1 MPHVGDIVL
10 LEDSDKINEL
20 IKMLLKEIENRK
32 ELFSDYAGNYVNYC
46 SSSDNKLPLIVIVIN
61 SYEILTENYNKQAE
75 VLNTIMRDGS
85 KYGIVFIVTTSVTNS
100 MRSRVTNNFLNK
112 ICMQLSN
119 DSDYRMIINAPKN
132 LIPSAYF
139 GRGLTVID
147 SNVFEFQT
155 AYISDSINDSIKQ
168 FKDKSN
174 SIYNVK
180 AKKIPIIPKF
190 VTFDLIKNH
199 ISDLEHVPIGI
210 STKTK
215 DIYYYNFKENKVNL
229 ILANNIYDKGRFLLA
244 LIKVFNKMNI
254 NVKIIDFA
262 NLFKNKIENN
272 NYVNKSFNIILN
284 NILNEVGNQNIYIFV
299 GIGSYKKK
307 LNKDNI
313 NKLNN
318 IMNNSN
324 RYLNSTFIIF
334 DSYANY
340 KNIQVD
346 PWIKNKIDSTSGIW
360 LGEGA
365 GSQIAIQINDFSLE
379 DRKIN
384 FPYMG
389 IIVNKE
395 FKEIIKCMIDIEG
408 DNNGE

>member
-1 MPHVGDIVL
+1 
-10 LEDSDKINEL
+10 
-20 IKMLLKEIENRK
+20 
-32 ELFSDYAGNYVNYC
+32 
-46 SSSDNKLPLIVIVIN
+46 
-61 SYEILTENYNKQAE
+61 
-75 VLNTIMRDGS
+75 LN
-85 KYGIVFIVTTSVTNS
+85 
-100 MRSRVTNNFLNK
+100 
-112 ICMQLSN
+112 
-119 DSDYRMIINAPKN
+119 
-132 LIPSAYF
+132 
-139 GRGLTVID
+139 
-147 SNVFEFQT
+147 
-155 AYISDSINDSIKQ
+155 
-168 FKDKSN
+168 
-174 SIYNVK
+174 
-180 AKKIPIIPKF
+180 
-190 VTFDLIKNH
+190 
-199 ISDLEHVPIGI
+199 
-210 STKTK
+210 
-215 DIYYYNFKENKVNL
+215 
-229 ILANNIYDKGRFLLA
+229 
-244 LIKVFNKMNI
+244 
-254 NVKIIDFA
+254 
-262 NLFKNKIENN
+262 
-272 NYVNKSFNIILN
+272 FNIILN
-284 NILNEVGNQNIYIFV
+284 NILNEVNNQNIYILI

-408 DNNGE
+408 DNDGE